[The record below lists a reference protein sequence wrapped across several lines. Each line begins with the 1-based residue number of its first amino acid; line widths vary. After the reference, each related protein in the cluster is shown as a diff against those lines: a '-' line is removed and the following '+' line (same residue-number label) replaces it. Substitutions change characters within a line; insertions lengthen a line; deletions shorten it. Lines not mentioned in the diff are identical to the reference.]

1 MTSEQIKTVGAQ
13 IRDETVTGANTAG
26 RVGGAIY
33 GIGEKLDELDELNS
47 DFNTLSAKILGASKT
62 ARTSNGV
69 EFASIIDVDIPTGSQ
84 FTLSVDGPDGV
95 ILDNKLNVAA
105 WEDNGSG
112 DLVLHNTYV
121 PGGIAFPYS
130 NTFTA
135 AYHIVRLRI
144 QRGSSGVVGVG
155 DITMKIVSAEGL
167 YYAKEQVDAM
177 IDDLSEA
184 DSALSERVKA
194 IDDLLEGEGNAMQTI
209 NTQVGV
215 NYVNSVDVSIPA
227 NTNFN
232 VEIFGDS
239 GLLTNNDAINVKFY
253 EPNGTSHN
261 MIDGRTTYYPITLAN
276 NRPYDIA
283 RVSVERLGNGVQAV
297 GAISLSV
304 ISGTGG
310 AFYRKNQ
317 IDEMV
322 QDTYYI
328 APDGSDT
335 NDGKTALHPML
346 TVNTALSKGAKTIFV
361 ASGVYNQQINFSF
374 ATSRN
379 ILIQCT
385 DAHELSL
392 FKPAKANYVLA
403 ESETAVSGYTK
414 VYKISST
421 IFGTGYKAI
430 YQEGVNDATTLID
443 GLERLPMQRGKEYRC
458 ENTMIKKCSSESLSQ
473 ALTEIEAAEEYLFF
487 YDSTNKIIYYS
498 RPQTVTSSKP
508 LVFGK
513 NAITLFSGITKD
525 LRLTVI
531 GITSWYMPFNLQG
544 IGSAEIVDCAAKYM
558 YADGAFMWY
567 DGSAISF
574 TRCEAARC
582 HTENYGDGFNG
593 HANKTGDAFAK
604 TCVAQLIDCWSHDNQ
619 DDGFSDHERAESV
632 VRGGLYEYN
641 GKGGIV
647 PSYGSHC
654 SCYGV
659 YSRKNY
665 CGFYHIGNTP
675 VDEGGKYGQMICIAC
690 VAENNTRGGN
700 QVGFLVDGQYSR
712 AVLINCK
719 SIGNGI
725 GYKAGSQSSMVLIDC
740 GAIDNT
746 TVSSGTMTKKNTTIV

>member
-1 MTSEQIKTVGAQ
+1 MTSEQIKAVGAQ
-13 IRDETVTGANTAG
+13 IRDETITGANTAA
-26 RVGGAIY
+26 RVGGVIV
-33 GIGEKLDELDELNS
+33 GIGEKLEELDEVKT
-47 DFNTLSAKILGASKT
+47 DFNTLSSIILGAKNT
-62 ARTSNGV
+62 VRTSSGV
-69 EFASIIDVDIPTGSQ
+69 EFSNILDIDIPTGSQ
-84 FTLSVDGPDGV
+84 FTLTVEGPDNV
-95 ILDNKLNVAA
+95 ILDNKLNVSA

-112 DLVLHNTYV
+112 ELVLHNTFV
-121 PGGIAFPYS
+121 TGGISFPYS

-135 AYHIVRLRI
+135 AYHIKRLRI
-144 QRGSSGVVGVG
+144 QRSSSGVVGIGNV
-155 DITMKIVSAEGL
+155 TMKILSEEGL
-167 YYAKEQVDAM
+167 YYVKEQVDTM
-177 IDDLSEA
+177 VEELSDVDA
-184 DSALSERVKA
+184 GISERIDS
-194 IDDLLEGEGNAMQTI
+194 IDDLLEGEGNALQTK
-209 NTQVGV
+209 NTQVGE
-215 NYVNSVDVSIPA
+215 NYVNNV
-227 NTNFN
+227 N
-232 VEIFGDS
+232 VEIPAGTDFTVEVYGDS
-239 GLLTNNDAINVKFY
+239 GILSNDGAINVKFY

-261 MIDGRTTYYPITLAN
+261 MLEGTTRYPITLTN

-283 RVSVERLGNGVQAV
+283 HVSVERLSSGV
-297 GAISLSV
+297 LSV
-304 ISGTGG
+304 GSITLSVTSGTGG
-310 AFYRKNQ
+310 AFYRKSQ
-317 IDEMV
+317 IDEMIA
-322 QDTYYI
+322 DTFYVS
-328 APDGSDT
+328 PDGLDT
-335 NDGKTALHPML
+335 NDGKTAVHPL
-346 TVNTALSKGAKTIFV
+346 LNVNTALSKGAKTIFV

-374 ATSRN
+374 AKRRD

-385 DAHELSL
+385 DAHGLSL

-403 ESETAVSGYTK
+403 ESESAVSGYTK
-414 VYKISST
+414 VYKIASS
-421 IFGTGYKAI
+421 IFATGYTAI

-458 ENTMIKKCSSESLSQ
+458 ENTLIKKCSSESLSQ
-473 ALTEIEAAEEYLFF
+473 ALTEIEGADEFLFF

-498 RPQTVTSSKP
+498 RPQAVTSSKP

-531 GITSWYMPFNLQG
+531 GITSWYMSFNLQG
-544 IGSAEIVDCAAKYM
+544 IGSADIVDCCAKYM
-558 YADGAFMWY
+558 HADGAFMWY

-582 HTENYGDGFNG
+582 HSDNYGDGFNG

-604 TCVAQLIDCWSHDNQ
+604 TCVAQLIDCWSHDNH

-647 PSYGSHC
+647 PAYGSHC

-659 YSRKNY
+659 YSRRNY

-675 VDEGGKYGQMICIAC
+675 VDEGGKYGQMLCIAC

-740 GAIDNT
+740 GAKDNT